1 MQSKWAQE
9 ATGLLLESLD
19 LLLLLLLLQL
29 YHVAA
34 EGIPRSN
41 PTAVGTVLHKSLS
54 TKSILLLA
62 GAGGAAPHKGVSY
75 AFAEKNTLKD

>member
-19 LLLLLLLLQL
+19 LLLLLLLQL